1 MPNTKR
7 DKYGEVA
14 KNIQALYHQG
24 VYVGETEKISAIL
37 RSAFPETPPAEDA
50 KALAISLCD
59 IYDPPYMRKDFAIQ
73 RAAAEIESFA
83 QLRVEPWREALNWVT
98 HLLCGQG
105 KRGGAPESGEIED
118 ATDEARALLSDS
130 PAQDNKLS

>member
-37 RSAFPETPPAEDA
+37 RAAFPETPPAEDA

-73 RAAAEIESFA
+73 RAAALIEAFA
-83 QLRVEPWREALNWVT
+83 DKHIREA
-98 HLLCGQG
+98 
-105 KRGGAPESGEIED
+105 K
-118 ATDEARALLSDS
+118 EARHG
-130 PAQDNKLS
+130 